1 MLFTVSTFKLLSN
14 QQLSRVLGEET
25 LSILLNPESALL
37 LHPLSLCDTTQ
48 EGWSFQIPCLA
59 ASAGLGFD
67 TLEVWGAAEMLVCSV
82 TVAIFISKQ
91 NPLVF

>member
-37 LHPLSLCDTTQ
+37 LHPLGDATQ
-48 EGWSFQIPCLA
+48 EGWLFQIPCLA